1 MLKRSPAAENLQKR
15 FEEQQKEVEIR
26 NLVKKVNRFS
36 AVCINLGIALRVRV
50 DSNTAGLVS
59 VVIDL
64 KHPSYYPDLSRLLE
78 RKNCSHRNEKSQLIY
93 SIPLALNTDTLS
105 LRNNFFHNH
114 SVEEIDML
122 LEQPVISDFFIQKW
136 RSIPENKG
144 KMTEK
149 ELYGHLVNV
158 VNAEDV
164 RTYKQVKELIERKL
178 HPSSRQHS
186 LSYLGGIGVVA
197 RPSVKNTILPVE
209 NCVPFSYK
217 T

>member
-1 MLKRSPAAENLQKR
+1 MLNRSLAAQNLQKK
-15 FEEQQKEVEIR
+15 FEEQQKEVEFR
-26 NLVKKVNRFS
+26 NLGKKIERLS
-36 AVCINLGIALRVRV
+36 ITCINLGIALRVRV

-64 KHPSYYPDLSRLLE
+64 KHRSYYPDLSRLLE
-78 RKNCSHRNEKSQLIY
+78 RKNCSHKNEKSQLIY
-93 SIPLALNTDTLS
+93 SIPLTLNTDTLS
-105 LRNNFFHNH
+105 LRNNFFYNH

-158 VNAEDV
+158 INAEDP
-164 RTYKQVKELIERKL
+164 RTYKQAKELIERKL

-186 LSYLGGIGVVA
+186 LSYLGGIGVLS
-197 RPSVKNTILPVE
+197 PVKNTILPVD
-209 NCVPFSYK
+209 NHVPFSFK

>member
-1 MLKRSPAAENLQKR
+1 M
-15 FEEQQKEVEIR
+15 
-26 NLVKKVNRFS
+26 
-36 AVCINLGIALRVRV
+36 
-50 DSNTAGLVS
+50 
-59 VVIDL
+59 
-64 KHPSYYPDLSRLLE
+64 H
-78 RKNCSHRNEKSQLIY
+78 
-93 SIPLALNTDTLS
+93 S

-136 RSIPENKG
+136 QSIPEKKG

-164 RTYKQVKELIERKL
+164 RTYKQAKELIERKL

-186 LSYLGGIGVVA
+186 FRYLGGI
-197 RPSVKNTILPVE
+197 SVISPAINTILPVE
-209 NCVPFSYK
+209 NHAPFSCK